1 MIFTVFILG
10 VGVGF
15 ILGVS
20 INVDETERPIVPNT
34 PRPEAPKPIPKP

>member
-1 MIFTVFILG
+1 MITAFILG

-20 INVDETERPIVPNT
+20 INVDETEKPIVPNT

>member
-1 MIFTVFILG
+1 MITAFILG

-20 INVDETERPIVPNT
+20 INVDETEKPIVPNT
-34 PRPEAPKPIPKP
+34 PRPEAPKPVPKP

>member
-20 INVDETERPIVPNT
+20 MNIGEIEEPITPNT
-34 PRPEAPKPIPKP
+34 PRPEAPKPVPKP

>member
-1 MIFTVFILG
+1 MITAFILG

-20 INVDETERPIVPNT
+20 INVDETEK
-34 PRPEAPKPIPKP
+34 EAFLWKKLLQSTK